1 MTNTAET
8 DVRAALTEAATMSG
22 LGFDEAAVLSQGHRL
37 VRRRRVATAGAG
49 VVALALAAVVAVQV
63 SGQGFNRA
71 LPASP
76 NPTSTVI
83 SLAGPIDEAAEVTQ
97 ETGDGTASGYGTR
110 LLVKGGA
117 GSSRVVETWT
127 VKKAGKTVK
136 TLTRESDRLGVGQ
149 ASLLFPAE
157 SGIPGLVLGYV
168 NTGSDHSS
176 ITGVATAPDL
186 VRGAASSESL
196 KTLVYGPQRQDY
208 VFVQTIDAFD
218 PSQIVGLT
226 WLEGAPPQKEGI
238 RAILLNTTRTDLV
251 TVVLTEPGGDQ
262 WISWSSDT
270 QIGLAVTNG
279 EGRPTDVTG
288 VVRLLGRPAVYDPE
302 LAQHDK
308 IFGWVTGDDTTTV
321 TAITTPPDA
330 AVTTYGPAQAG
341 RRPFLIT
348 SKAGRFTGPVKVNG
362 SGGTQTIVRAPGN
375 ASP

>member
-1 MTNTAET
+1 MTNTPET

-22 LGFDEAAVLSQGHRL
+22 LGLDEAAVLSQGHRL
-37 VRRRRVATAGAG
+37 VRRRRLATAGAG
-49 VVALALAAVVAVQV
+49 VAALALAAVVAVQV
-63 SGQGFNRA
+63 SGHGFNRA

-83 SLAGPIDEAAEVTQ
+83 GLAGPIDEAGEVSP
-97 ETGDGTASGYGTR
+97 GRDLAPLGYGAR
-110 LLVKGGA
+110 LSVKGGA
-117 GSSRVVETWT
+117 GSRVVETWT

-168 NTGSDHSS
+168 NTGSDPSS
-176 ITGVATAPDL
+176 ITGVVTAPEL
-186 VRGAASSESL
+186 VRARVSSEPL
-196 KTLVYGPQRQDY
+196 KTLVFAPQRQDY
-208 VFVQTIDAFD
+208 LFVQTIDAFD

-262 WISWSSDT
+262 WISWHSDT
-270 QIGLAVTNG
+270 QIGVAVMNG

-288 VVRLLGRPAVYDPE
+288 VVRLLGRPLVDDPE

-321 TAITTPPDA
+321 TAITTPPDTT
-330 AVTTYGPAQAG
+330 VTTYGPAQAG

-348 SKAGRFTGPVKVNG
+348 SKQSRFTGPVKVNG
-362 SGGTQTIVRAPGN
+362 SGGTQTINFDTLRNRPF
-375 ASP
+375 